1 MKKILVI
8 HNTYQVQGGEDIA
21 VRNEIEFLKKEF
33 NVETIFFN
41 NKIDSYFKQLFY
53 FIMNK
58 NYESIKT
65 VKEKI
70 KIFEPDIIYVHNTWF
85 KASAGI
91 FDLLKNQNIKVL
103 IKLHNFRYRC
113 TNSYM
118 SKIHFKGKTFCECC
132 GLSSN
137 EIGIFNKYFKESFL
151 KSFLVIRYGKKFYK
165 LMSDEKFKLLVLTSF
180 HKEYI
185 ESNDIS
191 KNVEIFRN
199 YINSNIQNTSEYE
212 NYFVYAGRISKE
224 KGVLEL
230 IESFLAADLK
240 DMQLKIIGDGPALN
254 TLKNKFKHKNVLFLG
269 KLSNFETI
277 EEINNS
283 VGVVTTTKLLE
294 GQPTLLCEASSLGI
308 PSIFPNTGGINEFF
322 PPDYSLQFEQFNYSD
337 LIQKLNLLDDIQL
350 VTDIGQQ
357 NKKYLFNLLNEK
369 DMIQNFERILN
380 D

>member
-65 VKEKI
+65 VKEKS
-70 KIFEPDIIYVHNTWF
+70 KIFEPDIIYVHHTGF

-294 GQPTLLCEASSLGI
+294 GQPTLLCEASILKK
-308 PSIFPNTGGINEFF
+308 PSIFPKTGGIHEFF
-322 PPDYSLQFEQFNYSD
+322 PEDYELSYKQFDYKD
-337 LIQKLNLLDDIQL
+337 LISKFKVFSDKENAIRIGNENYKYIKNLLDERS
-350 VTDIGQQ
+350 
-357 NKKYLFNLLNEK
+357 LLDDLMKIIDE
-369 DMIQNFERILN
+369 
-380 D
+380 

>member
-1 MKKILVI
+1 
-8 HNTYQVQGGEDIA
+8 
-21 VRNEIEFLKKEF
+21 
-33 NVETIFFN
+33 
-41 NKIDSYFKQLFY
+41 
-53 FIMNK
+53 
-58 NYESIKT
+58 
-65 VKEKI
+65 
-70 KIFEPDIIYVHNTWF
+70 
-85 KASAGI
+85 
-91 FDLLKNQNIKVL
+91 
-103 IKLHNFRYRC
+103 
-113 TNSYM
+113 M

-294 GQPTLLCEASSLGI
+294 GQPTLLCEASILKK
-308 PSIFPNTGGINEFF
+308 PSIFPKTGGIHEFF
-322 PPDYSLQFEQFNYSD
+322 PEDYELSYKQFDYQD
-337 LIQKLNLLDDIQL
+337 LISKFKVFSDKENAIRIGNENYKYIKNLLDERS
-350 VTDIGQQ
+350 
-357 NKKYLFNLLNEK
+357 LLDDLTKIIDE
-369 DMIQNFERILN
+369 
-380 D
+380 

>member
-1 MKKILVI
+1 
-8 HNTYQVQGGEDIA
+8 
-21 VRNEIEFLKKEF
+21 
-33 NVETIFFN
+33 
-41 NKIDSYFKQLFY
+41 
-53 FIMNK
+53 MNK

-294 GQPTLLCEASSLGI
+294 GQPTLLCEASILKK
-308 PSIFPNTGGINEFF
+308 PSIFPKTGGIHEFF
-322 PPDYSLQFEQFNYSD
+322 PEDYELSYKQIDYQD
-337 LIQKLNLLDDIQL
+337 LISKFKVFSDKENAIRIGNENYKYIKNLLDERS
-350 VTDIGQQ
+350 
-357 NKKYLFNLLNEK
+357 LLDDLMKIIDE
-369 DMIQNFERILN
+369 
-380 D
+380 

>member
-254 TLKNKFKHKNVLFLG
+254 TLKNKFIHKNVLFLG

-294 GQPTLLCEASSLGI
+294 GQPTLLCEASILKK
-308 PSIFPNTGGINEFF
+308 PSIFPKTGGIHEFF
-322 PPDYSLQFEQFNYSD
+322 PEDYELSYKQFDYQD
-337 LIQKLNLLDDIQL
+337 LISKFKVFSDKENAIRIGNENYKYIKNLLDERS
-350 VTDIGQQ
+350 
-357 NKKYLFNLLNEK
+357 LLDDLMKIIDE
-369 DMIQNFERILN
+369 
-380 D
+380 

>member
-21 VRNEIEFLKKEF
+21 VRNEIEFLKKHF

-41 NKIDSYFKQLFY
+41 NKIDSYFKQFFY
-53 FIMNK
+53 FILNK
-58 NYESIKT
+58 NYESIKI

-118 SKIHFKGKTFCECC
+118 SNVHFKGKTFCECC

-165 LMSDEKFKLLVLTSF
+165 SISNEKFTLLVLTNF

-185 ESNDIS
+185 ENNDIS
-191 KNVEIFRN
+191 KNVKIFRN
-199 YINSNIQNTSEYE
+199 YIDSNIQNISEYK

-224 KGVLEL
+224 KGVFEL
-230 IESFLAADLK
+230 IESFLAADLE
-240 DMQLKIIGDGPALN
+240 DMQLKIIGDGPLLN
-254 TLKNKFKHKNVLFLG
+254 TLKNKFKHENVLFLG
-269 KLSNFETI
+269 KLSNVETI

-294 GQPTLLCEASSLGI
+294 GQPTLLCEASILKK
-308 PSIFPNTGGINEFF
+308 PSIFPKTGGIHEFF
-322 PPDYSLQFEQFNYSD
+322 PEDYKLSFNQFDYQD
-337 LIQKLNLLDDIQL
+337 LISKFKVFSDIESAVKIGNENYKYIKNLLDER
-350 VTDIGQQ
+350 
-357 NKKYLFNLLNEK
+357 LLLEDLMK
-369 DMIQNFERILN
+369 IIDE
-380 D
+380 

>member
-8 HNTYQVQGGEDIA
+8 HTKYRNVGGEDIA

-294 GQPTLLCEASSLGI
+294 GQPTLLCEASILKK
-308 PSIFPNTGGINEFF
+308 PSIFPKTGGIHEFF
-322 PPDYSLQFEQFNYSD
+322 PEDYELSYKQFDYQD
-337 LIQKLNLLDDIQL
+337 LISKFKVFSDKENAIRIGNENYKYIKNLLDERS
-350 VTDIGQQ
+350 
-357 NKKYLFNLLNEK
+357 LLDDLTKIIDE
-369 DMIQNFERILN
+369 
-380 D
+380 

>member
-294 GQPTLLCEASSLGI
+294 GQPTLLCEASILKK
-308 PSIFPNTGGINEFF
+308 PSIFPKTGGIHEFF
-322 PPDYSLQFEQFNYSD
+322 PEDYELSYKQFDYQD
-337 LIQKLNLLDDIQL
+337 LISKFKVFSDKENAVRIGNENYKYIKNLLDERS
-350 VTDIGQQ
+350 
-357 NKKYLFNLLNEK
+357 LLDDLMKIIDE
-369 DMIQNFERILN
+369 
-380 D
+380 

>member
-8 HNTYQVQGGEDIA
+8 HNAYQVQGGEDIA

-137 EIGIFNKYFKESFL
+137 KIGIFNKYFKESFL

-294 GQPTLLCEASSLGI
+294 GQPTLLCEASILKK
-308 PSIFPNTGGINEFF
+308 PSIFPKTGGIHEFF
-322 PPDYSLQFEQFNYSD
+322 PEDYELSYKQFDYQD
-337 LIQKLNLLDDIQL
+337 LISKFKVFSDKENAIRIGNENYKYIKNLLDERS
-350 VTDIGQQ
+350 
-357 NKKYLFNLLNEK
+357 LLDDLMKIIDE
-369 DMIQNFERILN
+369 
-380 D
+380 

>member
-8 HNTYQVQGGEDIA
+8 HNAYQVQGGEDIA

-294 GQPTLLCEASSLGI
+294 GQPTLLCEASILKK
-308 PSIFPNTGGINEFF
+308 PSIFPKTGGIHEFF
-322 PPDYSLQFEQFNYSD
+322 PEDYELSYKQFDYQD
-337 LIQKLNLLDDIQL
+337 LISKFKVFSDKENAIRIGNENYKYIKNLLDERS
-350 VTDIGQQ
+350 
-357 NKKYLFNLLNEK
+357 LLDDLMKIIDE
-369 DMIQNFERILN
+369 
-380 D
+380 

>member
-294 GQPTLLCEASSLGI
+294 GQPTLLCEASILKK
-308 PSIFPNTGGINEFF
+308 PSIFPKTGGIHEFF
-322 PPDYSLQFEQFNYSD
+322 PEDYELSYKQFDYQD
-337 LIQKLNLLDDIQL
+337 LISKFKVFSDKENAIRIGNENYKYIKNLLDERS
-350 VTDIGQQ
+350 
-357 NKKYLFNLLNEK
+357 LLDDLMKIIDE
-369 DMIQNFERILN
+369 
-380 D
+380 

>member
-254 TLKNKFKHKNVLFLG
+254 TLKNKFKHKNILFLG

-294 GQPTLLCEASSLGI
+294 GQPTLLCEASILKK
-308 PSIFPNTGGINEFF
+308 PSIFPKTGGIHEFF
-322 PPDYSLQFEQFNYSD
+322 PKDYELSYKQFDYQD
-337 LIQKLNLLDDIQL
+337 LISKFKVFSDKENAIRIGNENYKYIKNLLDERS
-350 VTDIGQQ
+350 
-357 NKKYLFNLLNEK
+357 LLDDLMKIIDE
-369 DMIQNFERILN
+369 
-380 D
+380 

>member
-21 VRNEIEFLKKEF
+21 VQNEIEFLKKEF

-58 NYESIKT
+58 NYESIKII
-65 VKEKI
+65 KEKI
-70 KIFEPDIIYVHNTWF
+70 KIFEPDIVYVHNTWF
-85 KASAGI
+85 KASVGI
-91 FDLLKNQNIKVL
+91 FDYLKNQNIKVL

-118 SKIHFKGKTFCECC
+118 SKVHFKGKTFCECC

-199 YINSNIQNTSEYE
+199 YINSNITNIGEYK

-230 IESFLAADLK
+230 IESFLAADLE

-294 GQPTLLCEASSLGI
+294 GQPTLLCEASILKK
-308 PSIFPNTGGINEFF
+308 PSIFPKTGGIHEFF
-322 PPDYSLQFEQFNYSD
+322 PEDYELSYKQFDYQD
-337 LIQKLNLLDDIQL
+337 LISKFKVFSDKENAIRIGNENYKYIKNLLDERS
-350 VTDIGQQ
+350 
-357 NKKYLFNLLNEK
+357 LLDDLMKIIDE
-369 DMIQNFERILN
+369 
-380 D
+380 